1 MGDVNEDLK
10 MIRETSGAEI
20 TIDGEVD
27 FDGEAG
33 IEIGHPYQDDASFY
47 INKNQAIQIINH
59 LHKVFEITD
68 EPT

>member
-47 INKNQAIQIINH
+47 INKIKQSR
-59 LHKVFEITD
+59 
-68 EPT
+68 